1 MKKHLGKYV
10 NTIRF
15 FVLALLAFVLTACD
29 QGGRVSD
36 KVAAS
41 HARYDGPALW
51 KVTDNDSTLY
61 LFGTVHL
68 MQPDI
73 NWQKR
78 DMQAAFDDIG
88 TIFFETPDDEK
99 SALQTRI
106 LQRQYGVYTNG
117 ERLSDHLDSINL
129 NRLTAAAYNSEIPL
143 ARLENFKPWLAADIL
158 TVAGADIAGLR
169 YENSADAQ
177 MRIKA
182 VQANK
187 SIRALDTVETYFE
200 AVAKQPRWVRM
211 QAFEQTI
218 KNFNTLVE
226 DTKTVNAAWL
236 IGNTERLENDLLIPA
251 KESSP
256 ELYAALFTQRN
267 IKWVKILDTFMDGD
281 TNAMAVVGIGHL
293 LGDGGLPTR
302 FEDLG
307 FTVERVHRLDLPN

>member
-1 MKKHLGKYV
+1 MFRKFPF
-10 NTIRF
+10 RF
-15 FVLALLAFVLTACD
+15 LLTALMTSLLYACN
-29 QGGRVSD
+29 QGGRVDD

-41 HARYDGPALW
+41 HARYDGPAMW
-51 KVTDNDSTLY
+51 KVTDQDSTLY
-61 LFGTVHL
+61 LYGTVHL

-78 DMQAAFDDIG
+78 DMHAAFEDVG
-88 TIFFETPDDEK
+88 TVFFETPDDEK
-99 SALQTRI
+99 SALQTSI

-117 ERLSDHLDSINL
+117 ERLSDHLDVINL
-129 NRLTAAAYNSEIPL
+129 NRLTAAAYNAEIPL

-158 TVAGADIAGLR
+158 TVAGVDIAGLR
-169 YENSADAQ
+169 YANSADAQ

-182 VQANK
+182 RQADK

-200 AVAKQPRWVRM
+200 AVATQPHWVQM

-218 KNFNTLVE
+218 QHFNTLVR

-236 IGNTERLENDLLIPA
+236 IGNTDMLETKLLAPA
-251 KESSP
+251 AASSP

-267 IKWVKILDTFMDGD
+267 KKWVKILDKFMKGD
-281 TNAMAVVGIGHL
+281 TNAMVVVGVGHL
-293 LGDGGLPTR
+293 LGEGGLPTR

-307 FTVERVHRLDLPN
+307 FTVERVRRLDLPNH